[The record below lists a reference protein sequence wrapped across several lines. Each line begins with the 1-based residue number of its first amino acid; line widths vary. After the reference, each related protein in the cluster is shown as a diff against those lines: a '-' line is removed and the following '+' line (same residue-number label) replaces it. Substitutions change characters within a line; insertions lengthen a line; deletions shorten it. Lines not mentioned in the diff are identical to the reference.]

1 MVRQIIVAG
10 FVLLL
15 SASAQAQRGGG
26 MSAGSHAAGGG
37 APRAATQA
45 PRARTPQAMPGTR
58 MGPRGGGFRPRTGAP
73 GVRGT
78 GSQTPTR
85 RRFDGEREG
94 GRFRAGCGSAPGL
107 GFDAVH
113 QSATCG
119 SGGREF
125 RGRGFQD
132 PFFFPFYDGGY
143 GYSEPDYP
151 VADDDGSAAP
161 IPQPEGTDAQAQ
173 GTGRGYQ
180 AAQPAPVP
188 APAPAAETASSTP
201 AENEEFVFVRRDGTV
216 FFAVAYTWD
225 RGTLRYITPQGLR
238 HTVTKDALDLDATR
252 EFNEQR
258 GMNFRLPA

>member
-1 MVRQIIVAG
+1 MSGIVTRAGLEASLLLRLCECGGKVDCERPGRPGLQVKIMVRQIIVAG
-10 FVLLL
+10 FVVFL
-15 SASAQAQRGGG
+15 SAGGAQAQRGGG
-26 MSAGSHAAGGG
+26 MSAGSHAAGG
-37 APRAATQA
+37 APRAATQT
-45 PRARTPQAMPGTR
+45 PRAGTARVMPGT
-58 MGPRGGGFRPRTGAP
+58 GPRGGGFRPRTGAP

-78 GSQTPTR
+78 GSRTGSQTATR

-132 PFFFPFYDGGY
+132 PFFYPFYDGGY
-143 GYSEPDYP
+143 DGGYSEPDYP
-151 VADDDGSAAP
+151 VAEDDGSAAP

-180 AAQPAPVP
+180 APQPGP
-188 APAPAAETASSTP
+188 ATAPAAGTATSSSAP
-201 AENEEFVFVRRDGTV
+201 AEHEGF
-216 FFAVAYTWD
+216 
-225 RGTLRYITPQGLR
+225 
-238 HTVTKDALDLDATR
+238 
-252 EFNEQR
+252 
-258 GMNFRLPA
+258 